1 MGLTTPQAQSKG
13 GNHMDFNG
21 IDLEKYYEMLLVQR
35 RCGLRNVLQRIENI
49 RDVIE
54 NYPTDTCKK
63 DSPFDSIKKRM
74 KTFES
79 ACDKVARKGW
89 PLNEESLD
97 KVHDIAGIR
106 IITPYESDVYEIRD
120 TLYNLIENTKPK
132 NTMRIAE
139 ERDYIKTPK
148 PSGYR
153 SLHLLVEVKISAQK
167 GVKPRWTPV
176 EIQIRTKSMDLW
188 ASYEHT
194 LKYKNPN
201 PSPETVQMFSELAG
215 NLAYL
220 EKKLMKLRENTVM
233 DIIAA
238 KEAEAE
244 SDVKTQ

>member
-1 MGLTTPQAQSKG
+1 
-13 GNHMDFNG
+13 MDFNN
-21 IDLEKYYEMLLVQR
+21 IDLEKHYEKLLVQR

-63 DSPFDSIKKRM
+63 DSPFDSIKSRM

-79 ACDKVARKGW
+79 TCDKVTRKGW
-89 PLNEESLD
+89 ELNEEGLN

-120 TLYNLIENTKPK
+120 TLYDLVDNTKPK
-132 NTMRIAE
+132 NTMRIVE
-139 ERDYIKTPK
+139 ERDYIKSPK
-148 PSGYR
+148 ASGYR

-167 GVKPRWTPV
+167 GAKPRWTPV

-188 ASYEHT
+188 ASYEHI

-201 PSPETVQMFSELAG
+201 PSPETVQMFSELAE
-215 NLAYL
+215 NLAFL
-220 EKKLMKLRENTVM
+220 EEKLMDLRDTNIM
-233 DIIAA
+233 DIMEAIGA
-238 KEAEAE
+238 KAKP
-244 SDVKTQ
+244 STNPV